1 MWSRTLHSIIF
12 ACFDMDRLLLK
23 YCGIL
28 IHLSFFILLL
38 INIVCRYEQLAGAGA
53 PDRVEQYRRTLRQV
67 VMMMMMMIM
76 MMVLMMVLILKII
89 LVDFKVVMIMIM
101 ISMMIFMMITIKMMS
116 LMIMLMVIMK
126 RKL

>member
-1 MWSRTLHSIIF
+1 
-12 ACFDMDRLLLK
+12 MDRLLLK

-67 VMMMMMMIM
+67 VMMMMMMMIM
-76 MMVLMMVLILKII
+76 
-89 LVDFKVVMIMIM
+89 VMIM
-101 ISMMIFMMITIKMMS
+101 
-116 LMIMLMVIMK
+116 MVTS
-126 RKL
+126 